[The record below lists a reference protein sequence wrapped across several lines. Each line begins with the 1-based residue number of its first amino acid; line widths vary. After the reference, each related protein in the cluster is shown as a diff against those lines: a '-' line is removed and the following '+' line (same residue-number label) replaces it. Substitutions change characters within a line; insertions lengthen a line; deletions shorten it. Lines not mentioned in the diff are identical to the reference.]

1 MVVSPDQKV
10 VFSDGDKFDELIQE
24 ANQGVN
30 GVEVKGQIVGFD
42 GVYPVISVRD
52 FRVEYLVEPN
62 MKENADEAE
71 ATPKQEPEYLKK
83 TKDTDR

>member
-42 GVYPVISVRD
+42 GVYPVIAVRD

-62 MKENADEAE
+62 MQENADESE
-71 ATPKQEPEYLKK
+71 ETPEREPEYLKD
-83 TKDTDR
+83 TEDTDK

>member
-10 VFSDGDKFDELIQE
+10 VFSGDDKFDELIQE

-62 MKENADEAE
+62 MKEEADEAE
-71 ATPKQEPEYLKK
+71 ETPKREPEYLKK
-83 TKDTDR
+83 TEDTDK